1 MSQILVKGG
10 NIWDGTKNPLQH
22 NIDLLIT
29 DTKITTIGKNLE
41 VKENIQVINA
51 VGKTI
56 IPGLIDMHVHV
67 QLCGEDSLYGF
78 LGTGITSIR
87 DLGSNIEES
96 LPLRESISSGS
107 KIGPRMFVYGPLL
120 DGDPS
125 VLSGT
130 LPIAR
135 ISKNED
141 EGIEAINELINAGV
155 DGIKLYAGLRPSLM
169 ETMIRT
175 VDQRVPTT
183 GHLGRTTASEAIQA
197 GIDGLEHLH
206 ASIYQDIALP
216 EDRHAPD
223 GGNGTIPNYWTWLC
237 EGWARANLDADY
249 VTNFIELLV
258 TKQTALSPTTVL
270 ITGGWAT
277 DEALSEPGQKY
288 RPRSMSQRIEQQKS
302 AREKAQ
308 KAGNPAAF
316 TPVDL
321 EVGLT
326 ARAKQLDFLKR
337 LHEAGGIIVPSTDV
351 GAAPNQVPG
360 FSLHRELELLSEA
373 GFNNSDILH
382 AATQKAAQVLGY
394 AEDIGTVEVGKE
406 ADILIIDGNPLDS
419 IQDTRKISSV
429 LKAGTPYDP
438 QNILDQIII

>member
-1 MSQILVKGG
+1 DIVSGVSMSQILVKGG

-22 NIDLLIT
+22 NLDLLIT
-29 DTKITTIGKNLE
+29 DTKITTIGQNLE
-41 VKENIQVINA
+41 VNENIQVINA

-125 VLSGT
+125 VLSGA

-169 ETMIRT
+169 ETMIRA

-197 GIDGLEHLH
+197 
-206 ASIYQDIALP
+206 
-216 EDRHAPD
+216 
-223 GGNGTIPNYWTWLC
+223 
-237 EGWARANLDADY
+237 
-249 VTNFIELLV
+249 
-258 TKQTALSPTTVL
+258 
-270 ITGGWAT
+270 
-277 DEALSEPGQKY
+277 
-288 RPRSMSQRIEQQKS
+288 
-302 AREKAQ
+302 
-308 KAGNPAAF
+308 
-316 TPVDL
+316 
-321 EVGLT
+321 
-326 ARAKQLDFLKR
+326 
-337 LHEAGGIIVPSTDV
+337 
-351 GAAPNQVPG
+351 
-360 FSLHRELELLSEA
+360 
-373 GFNNSDILH
+373 
-382 AATQKAAQVLGY
+382 
-394 AEDIGTVEVGKE
+394 
-406 ADILIIDGNPLDS
+406 
-419 IQDTRKISSV
+419 
-429 LKAGTPYDP
+429 
-438 QNILDQIII
+438 